1 MIRKFKCCRCDEIFD
16 EDNSETVRQYVG
28 EFWGAPAYDDYVGC
42 PNCLST
48 EIERYD
54 EDEDENQEDE

>member
-1 MIRKFKCCRCDEIFD
+1 MIRKFKCCECGEIFD
-16 EDNSETVRQYVG
+16 EDNSETVRQCVG
-28 EFWGAPAYDDYVGC
+28 EFWGAPAYDDFIGC
-42 PNCLST
+42 PNCRNT